1 MVSVNLFKDI
11 DPGCPP
17 YTENAYDR
25 SAYIKCTE
33 KCFSYNF
40 RTFSN
45 VGWKKL
51 YTNLCGC
58 SVLLKKESGGKKKVE
73 VRVFFAKECSSSNSL
88 KRNLHD
94 YNFLMVTRKFF
105 PSNFE
110 IALLVFE
117 KETRSFCRK

>member
-58 SVLLKKESGGKKKVE
+58 SVLKKESGGKKKLRSE
-73 VRVFFAKECSSSNSL
+73 FFLQKNARHSIHLNAICMTIT
-88 KRNLHD
+88 
-94 YNFLMVTRKFF
+94 F
-105 PSNFE
+105 
-110 IALLVFE
+110 
-117 KETRSFCRK
+117 